1 MDVKYLSYGIFY
13 LNYTSLSWIKEKNF
27 SSIHKRKQFLQFS
40 WLLEDSKTKNFSR
53 TETNILYK
61 WLSNPISLVYIL
73 PGSVL
78 CIWIL
83 ASLPCLRNCA
93 SCRGIHRTK
102 ITAQKKNSMTDFF
115 SKCDQIYSFLR
126 ISLNLMQKS
135 LMKIFFVQWFL
146 QPYQTSMMT
155 IFDTVWHGFK

>member
-13 LNYTSLSWIKEKNF
+13 VNYTSLSWIKEKNF
-27 SSIHKRKQFLQFS
+27 SSIHKENNFFS
-40 WLLEDSKTKNFSR
+40 FRDYWRTRRQKTSR

-126 ISLNLMQKS
+126 ISLHLMQKS